1 MSLPPTRHTQA
12 SLVLLLLFLLGSGF
26 LTTSLLSYYASRD
39 SIRDSIIN
47 TELPLTSDTV
57 YSEIQKDLVRPILI
71 SSMMARDTFLRDWV
85 LAGEQDTAQMTRYLR
100 EVQEHYGAFTSFFVS
115 DRSSTYYQSKGV
127 LKRVKPDEPRDVWYY
142 RVRMQP
148 EPYEI
153 NVDVDMANADRL
165 TIFINYKVVDYDG
178 NFIGAAGVGLAVDA
192 VVKLIDDYQQR
203 YERSVYFVD
212 TTGRI
217 TLTGAQGGPQGAK
230 VGDSLADIPGLSD
243 MLEKLPS
250 PQSGRFE
257 YQEHGREHFLNVRYI
272 PELEWYL
279 FVDKHDKALA
289 GIRQGLYIN
298 LLLCLL
304 VTAIV
309 LTLVSLAI
317 RRYQQRIAAL
327 ATTDVLTELPNRRGF
342 DILAEQALQEAQRE
356 QSPLCAVL
364 LDLDNFKLIND
375 EHGHLAGDEVLQR
388 FARQLRD
395 KLRQS
400 DILCRWGG
408 EEFILLL
415 KNTDRQA
422 AHDLAEKLRQQCAQ
436 QRYAIADQTLQVTAS
451 LGLSQWQ
458 PGESLHSLLGRT
470 DRALYRAKQS
480 GRDRVCVEQ

>member
-1 MSLPPTRHTQA
+1 M
-12 SLVLLLLFLLGSGF
+12 
-26 LTTSLLSYYASRD
+26 
-39 SIRDSIIN
+39 
-47 TELPLTSDTV
+47 
-57 YSEIQKDLVRPILI
+57 
-71 SSMMARDTFLRDWV
+71 
-85 LAGEQDTAQMTRYLR
+85 
-100 EVQEHYGAFTSFFVS
+100 
-115 DRSSTYYQSKGV
+115 
-127 LKRVKPDEPRDVWYY
+127 
-142 RVRMQP
+142 
-148 EPYEI
+148 
-153 NVDVDMANADRL
+153 
-165 TIFINYKVVDYDG
+165 
-178 NFIGAAGVGLAVDA
+178 
-192 VVKLIDDYQQR
+192 
-203 YERSVYFVD
+203 
-212 TTGRI
+212 
-217 TLTGAQGGPQGAK
+217 
-230 VGDSLADIPGLSD
+230 
-243 MLEKLPS
+243 
-250 PQSGRFE
+250 
-257 YQEHGREHFLNVRYI
+257 RYI

>member
-1 MSLPPTRHTQA
+1 MPRPNRHSQA
-12 SLVLLLLFLLGSGF
+12 SLLLLLLFLLGSGF

-57 YSEIQKDLVRPILI
+57 YSEIQNDMVRPILI

-85 LAGEQDTAQMTRYLR
+85 LAGEQDNAQITRYLR

-115 DRSSTYYQSKGV
+115 DKTSTYYQAKGV
-127 LKRVKPDEPRDVWYY
+127 LKQVKPDEERDIWYY
-142 RVRMQP
+142 RVRELQ

-153 NVDVDMANADRL
+153 NVDVDMANADHL
-165 TIFINYKVVDYDG
+165 TIFINYKVHDYEG
-178 NFIGAAGVGLAVDA
+178 TFIGATGVGLAVDA
-192 VVKLIDDYQQR
+192 VVKLIDEYQQR

-212 TTGRI
+212 TEGRI
-217 TLTGAQGGPQGAK
+217 TLTGAQGGPLGTK
-230 VGDSLADIPGLSD
+230 VGESLADVPGLNGL
-243 MLEKLPS
+243 MEKLPT

-257 YQEHGREHFLNVRYI
+257 YQEQGREHFLHVRYI

-279 FVDKHDKALA
+279 FVDKQDKALA

-309 LTLVSLAI
+309 LTLVGLVL
-317 RRYQQRIAAL
+317 RRYQQRIAML
-327 ATTDVLTELPNRRGF
+327 ATTDSLTELPNRRGF
-342 DILAEQALQEAQRE
+342 DILAEQALQEAQRDS
-356 QSPLCAVL
+356 SPLCAVL
-364 LDLDNFKLIND
+364 LDLDNFKQIND
-375 EHGHLAGDEVLQR
+375 QHGHLAGDDVLRR

-395 KLRQS
+395 TLRQS

-415 KNTDRQA
+415 KNSDRQA
-422 AHDLAEKLRQQCAQ
+422 AYDLAEKLRQHCAE
-436 QRYAIADQTLQVTAS
+436 QRYTVDGQSLQVTVS
-451 LGLSQWQ
+451 LGLSQWHV
-458 PGESLHSLLGRT
+458 GESLHTLLGRT
-470 DRALYRAKQS
+470 DRALYRAKQG
-480 GRDRVCVEQ
+480 GRDRVCLDL

>member
-178 NFIGAAGVGLAVDA
+178 NFIGATGVGLAVDA

-217 TLTGAQGGPQGAK
+217 TLTGAQGGPQGTK

-279 FVDKHDKALA
+279 FADKHDKALA

-422 AHDLAEKLRQQCAQ
+422 AHDLAEKLRQQCAE